1 MRKKARPRRYKVV
14 YDIRWGPVFTLDA
27 GQEFTEADLL
37 PGMEAALA
45 KWKRVG
51 AVVEVEVKEAEPDA
65 LADAQKQADDLSVR
79 RAKNPSRQ
87 ERQE

>member
-1 MRKKARPRRYKVV
+1 
-14 YDIRWGPVFTLDA
+14 
-27 GQEFTEADLL
+27 
-37 PGMEAALA
+37 MEAALA